1 MPVAHEPH
9 PERFRGTGIVYV
21 AFDDEDGNYDGYW
34 DRGQPSPAAL
44 EDFPRSPSAAA
55 AVRWGRERTP
65 RVLIRPQSYPSCTYW
80 AGVGPP
86 TGEFEQLP
94 VWDESGDIP

>member
-9 PERFRGTGIVYV
+9 PERFRGTGIVYL
-21 AFDDEDGNYDGYW
+21 AFDDGNYDGYW

-44 EDFPRSPSAAA
+44 EDFPRNPSAAA

-65 RVLIRPQSYPSCTYW
+65 RVLIRPQSDPSRTYW

-94 VWDESGDIP
+94 VWNELGDTP